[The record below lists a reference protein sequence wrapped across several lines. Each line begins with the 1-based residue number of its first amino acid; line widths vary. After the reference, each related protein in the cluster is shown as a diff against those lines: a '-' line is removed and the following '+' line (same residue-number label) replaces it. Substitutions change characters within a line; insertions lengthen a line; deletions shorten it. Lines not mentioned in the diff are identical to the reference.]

1 MLPSIKEEATM
12 RVSEAMTRTVR
23 VASPEQSIRDA
34 AMLMAEL
41 DAGVVPVGENDRLV
55 GMITDRDI
63 TIRAVAQGRGPDVPI
78 REVMTPEVRYC
89 YEDEEVEDVAQNMA
103 DIQVRRLPVM
113 DRNKRLVGIISIGDI
128 AMTEGREAAGEAV
141 AGVSEPGG
149 SHTQTGS

>member
-1 MLPSIKEEATM
+1 MQ
-12 RVSEAMTRTVR
+12 VSEAMTRTVR

-41 DAGVVPVGENDRLV
+41 DAGVLPVGENDRLV

-63 TIRAVAQGRGPDVPI
+63 AIRAVAQGRGPDVPI

-89 YEDEEVEDVAQNMA
+89 FEDEDVEDVAQNMA

-128 AMTEGREAAGEAV
+128 AMTEGPEAAGDAV